1 LDPVPIKKLADE
13 GAQIANKMY
22 EKGVRTLEDLRFR
35 HRGLWVSVGI
45 ILVAIA
51 GLVLKIREIDRR
63 GV

>member
-1 LDPVPIKKLADE
+1 
-13 GAQIANKMY
+13 M
-22 EKGVRTLEDLRFR
+22 EDLRFR

-63 GV
+63 QA